1 MAQLDDWLPR
11 LLIVDDHRLL
21 TQALALAL
29 RLEGFEDVAVAE
41 HFTTKGVLDAAE
53 KAKADAVLLDLHLGG
68 SASGVALIAPLVAW
82 GAQVLVLTAEQAPH
96 LLAECLEAGAT
107 GLFDKAQ
114 PFDNL
119 AHLIRDA
126 AHGRTVLEPAARDDL
141 VAALRQHRARETV
154 RLDVFSRLTPR
165 ESDVLRLLLDG
176 LTADEIAAVQSVTIS
191 TARGHIRLILQKLGV
206 NSQLAAVVL
215 AHRAGWGAETR

>member
-1 MAQLDDWLPR
+1 LNDWFPR
-11 LLIVDDHRLL
+11 LLIVDDHRVL

-41 HFTTKGVLDAAE
+41 DFTTQGVLDAAE
-53 KAKADAVLLDLHLGG
+53 KAKADVVILDLHLGG

-96 LLAECLEAGAT
+96 LLAECLEAGAA
-107 GLFDKAQ
+107 GLFDKVQ
-114 PFDNL
+114 PFDHL

-126 AHGRTVLEPAARDDL
+126 AHGRTTLEPESRDRL

-154 RLDVFSRLTPR
+154 RLEGFSRLTAR
-165 ESDVLRLLLDG
+165 ENDVLRLLLDG
-176 LTADEIAAVQSVTIS
+176 CTAEEIAVAQSVAMS
-191 TARGHIRLILQKLGV
+191 TVRGHIRLILQKLGV

-215 AHRAGWGAETR
+215 AHRAGWGIQTR